1 MGLSSPKVSF
11 DNRLLAI
18 EEQFRQR
25 KFTVAVKEIRLVSE
39 TDFISSPHELGLY
52 LSLSADSFYHQGN
65 YKQAIENGLKSAR
78 ILADFTLNRRYGRV
92 QLILSKSYLAVGD
105 VKNAEMRARDAL
117 ASFRRASDPL
127 GQISSLNELAR
138 VAYIRC
144 SYNDSISFLEEALT
158 MVDDNP
164 RKYAQLTGN
173 IGTLLVHIGQ
183 WDKAEEILKNALKEN
198 KKLGFENAMV
208 VNLLS
213 LGFVNLKKRKF
224 VQSTRHLEA
233 ALSIAERLDLKRDK
247 VIALKY
253 NAELSFEKGDIFKAK
268 SLASNAYHSGL
279 LLAPDSAL
287 VSQAARRL
295 ADVELALD
303 NMDGAMKYAQKAL
316 DISMALSE
324 QTEVGLARRVIAQV
338 FSARGEFDDALENIQ
353 QAIET
358 LREVGDPFELARSLL
373 VLTDIGIKSESLDKR
388 VIRSAFEEAYRL
400 LKKLKCD
407 YWIAETEFKA
417 GIFACQEGDLST
429 GFKKLSRAEKRFVN
443 AEEKT
448 KIKAVHNFLQSLSE
462 QAVALSV
469 SQENMFKIF
478 GNMIGSHEISDLKA
492 SRVEDIL
499 SILLKKT
506 GGDRALIYTPTYE
519 NESVIATLPLSS
531 HQMKKFGESFNSLLG
546 EEISNKKPTLNLD
559 CRRDPFINNLL
570 ADIPEVVASMIV
582 VPFKMTD
589 GTLSY
594 LYIDCLTT
602 DGTLKPF
609 DQNVLN
615 FVVGFTDLIA
625 FRWAEI
631 IKNKLLEDNRR
642 LRNQLQENASF
653 PNIITQN
660 EKMLEML
667 AHVHQVVNSNISVSI
682 EGDTGTGKDLLAR
695 AIHYNSLRR
704 DKRFIS
710 VNCAALP
717 ETLLESEL
725 FGYQKGAFTG
735 ADHNKPGLIEEADGG
750 TFFLDEIADMPLSIQ
765 AKILRVLETKEIVRL
780 GETNPRTVDVRIVSA
795 TNKDLK
801 VEMDAGTFRNDLY
814 YRLSA
819 LSFKLPPLCE
829 RSGDIPL
836 LIAHFLEG
844 SGKEIDPS
852 VMKIMVQ
859 YNWPGNIRELDNE
872 VKKMILMAGEN
883 EIITEEF
890 VSPKLKSKYDAD
902 MPDPITADQIFEN
915 VEFNGSYSLYD
926 FLGEHERRFI
936 IKALS
941 EKNGVKK
948 HAAALL
954 NIPESTLR
962 LKIKQYGIDLKNL
975 DSLH

>member
-1 MGLSSPKVSF
+1 MGLSSPNISF

-25 KFTVAVKEIRLVSE
+25 KYTVAIKEIQLVSE
-39 TDFISSPHELGLY
+39 ADYETSPHELGLF
-52 LSLSADSFYHQGN
+52 LSLSADSAYHQGN
-65 YKQAIENGLKSAR
+65 YKKAIENGLKSAR
-78 ILADFTLNRRYGRV
+78 ALADFPMNRRYGRV

-117 ASFRRASDPL
+117 AAFRRGSDDI
-127 GQISSLNELAR
+127 GQIDSLNELAR

-144 SYNDSISFLEEALT
+144 DYHAAIDFLEEALSMT
-158 MVDDNP
+158 DNNP
-164 RKYAQLTGN
+164 RKVAQLTGN
-173 IGTLLVHIGQ
+173 IGTLKVHIGQ
-183 WDKAEEILKNALKEN
+183 WDKAEEVLKKALKEN
-198 KKLGFENAMV
+198 KKLGFENAQA

-224 VQSTRHLEA
+224 VPGARHLEA
-233 ALSIAERLDLKRDK
+233 AISIIEKLDLKREK

-253 NAELSFEKGDIFKAK
+253 SAELSFEKGDIFKAK

-303 NMDGAMKYAQKAL
+303 NLDDAMKYGQKAL
-316 DISMALSE
+316 DLSVALSE
-324 QTEVGLARRVIAQV
+324 QTEVGLSRRVIAQV
-338 FSARGEFDDALENIQ
+338 FAARSEFDDATENIQ
-353 QAIET
+353 LAVDI
-358 LREVGDPFELARSLL
+358 LREVGDPFELARTLL
-373 VLTDIGIKSESLDKR
+373 VMADINIKSGSVDKR
-388 VIRSAFEEAYRL
+388 VVRSAYEEAYRL

-407 YWIAETEFKA
+407 YWIAETEFKT

-429 GFKKLSRAEKRFVN
+429 GFKKLSRAERRFVN
-443 AEEKT
+443 INEKT
-448 KIKAVHNFLQSLSE
+448 RVKAVHNFLQSLSE

-478 GNMIGSHEISDLKA
+478 GNLISPDELSDLKS

-506 GGDRALIYTPTYE
+506 SGDRAVIFTPDYE
-519 NESVIATLPLSS
+519 DDSVIATLPLSA
-531 HQMKKFGESFNSLLG
+531 HQKKKFGESFNNLLG

-570 ADIPEVVASMIV
+570 ADIPDVVASMIV

-589 GTLSY
+589 GSMSY
-594 LYIDCLTT
+594 LYIDRLTT

-615 FVVGFTDLIA
+615 FVVGFSDLIA

-631 IKNKLLEDNRR
+631 IKNQLLEDNRR
-642 LRNQLQENASF
+642 LRNQLQEQASF

-667 AHVHQVVNSNISVSI
+667 AQVHQVVSSNISVSI

-695 AIHYNSLRR
+695 AIHYNSPRR
-704 DKRFIS
+704 EKRFIS

-725 FGYQKGAFTG
+725 FGYNKGAFTG
-735 ADHNKPGLIEEADGG
+735 ADHNKPGLFEEADGG

-765 AKILRVLETKEIVRL
+765 AKILRVLETKEIIRL
-780 GETNPRTVDVRIVSA
+780 GETTPRTVDVRIVSA

-801 VEMDAGTFRNDLY
+801 IEMDAGTFRQDLY

-819 LSFKLPPLCE
+819 LSFKLPPLSE

-836 LIAHFLEG
+836 LVAHFLEG
-844 SGKEIDPS
+844 SGKKIDPS
-852 VMKIMVQ
+852 VMKVLVQ
-859 YNWPGNIRELDNE
+859 YDWPGNIRELDNE
-872 VKKMILMAGEN
+872 VKKMILMTGEN
-883 EIITEEF
+883 EIITDEF
-890 VSPKLKSKYDAD
+890 VSPKLKSEYDPN
-902 MPDPITADQIFEN
+902 MSEPMTADQIFEKI
-915 VEFNGSYSLYD
+915 EFNKSYSLYD
-926 FLGEHERRFI
+926 FLSEHEKRFI
-936 IKALS
+936 IKALH

-975 DSLH
+975 DALH